1 MGNQLFLLFSVED
14 VDLAFLRSTE
24 DITHDQKAFLNDS
37 EWELLSVSS
46 TYSILQNSAG
56 DFAQIQF
63 NVGSTPIPVPV
74 AHFSAVFHLPYQAE
88 QSLLSCIFSFVSPK
102 HSWFGWL
109 QTSVCIWDQRF
120 SHRSWTPAGVV
131 PYMNIKRMVFR
142 HRTPNQPLPG
152 VLTPFSTYNI
162 LTSNCYWEGKRK
174 KKPTH
179 SNQN

>member
-1 MGNQLFLLFSVED
+1 MSLVPVSMGNQLFLLFSVED

-102 HSWFGWL
+102 HS
-109 QTSVCIWDQRF
+109 
-120 SHRSWTPAGVV
+120 
-131 PYMNIKRMVFR
+131 
-142 HRTPNQPLPG
+142 
-152 VLTPFSTYNI
+152 
-162 LTSNCYWEGKRK
+162 
-174 KKPTH
+174 
-179 SNQN
+179 